1 VPIRALQ
8 NAFDWHELEGIC
20 LREDREMNVD
30 YENKDSRYYRFPRQC
45 PGYRPVPDSPGW
57 VWWLTGATLG
67 AVLLAL
73 VVLS

>member
-1 VPIRALQ
+1 MTP
-8 NAFDWHELEGIC
+8 
-20 LREDREMNVD
+20 VD
-30 YENKDSRYYRFPRQC
+30 FENKDSRYYRFQRQC

>member
-1 VPIRALQ
+1 MKNTQWSQYQRT
-8 NAFDWHELEGIC
+8 
-20 LREDREMNVD
+20 D
-30 YENKDSRYYRFPRQC
+30 YNPAHYRFARRIE
-45 PGYRPVPDSPGW
+45 GYRPVPDSPGW